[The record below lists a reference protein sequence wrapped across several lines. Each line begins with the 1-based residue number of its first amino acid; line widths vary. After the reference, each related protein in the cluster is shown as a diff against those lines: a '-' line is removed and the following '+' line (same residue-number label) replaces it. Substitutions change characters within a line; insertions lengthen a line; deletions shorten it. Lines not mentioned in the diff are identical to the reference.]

1 MAEITVPVNIG
12 NKVDVTKKH
21 TYSSVSVV
29 FLNTKGQVH
38 MVPQDLALNQVKSH
52 RGHIIE
58 KTHKDYMKLYKMAVG
73 YDDKIGTAKFSQVA
87 GKVASVED
95 ASRIPLLDIIKNEEI
110 ESERVKK
117 NIEIKK

>member
-21 TYSSVSVV
+21 IYSSVSVV
-29 FLNTKGQVH
+29 FLNTKGQAH

-87 GKVASVED
+87 GKVEAIQD
-95 ASRIPLLDIIKNEEI
+95 ANRIPVMDLIKKEEI
-110 ESERVKK
+110 ESERAKK
-117 NIEIKK
+117 DIEIKK